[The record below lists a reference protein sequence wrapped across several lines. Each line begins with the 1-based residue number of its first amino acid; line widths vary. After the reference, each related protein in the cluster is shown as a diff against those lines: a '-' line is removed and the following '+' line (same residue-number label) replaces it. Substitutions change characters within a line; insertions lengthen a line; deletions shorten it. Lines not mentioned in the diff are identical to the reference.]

1 MKRNI
6 NLTVDSCKKALEK
19 QLNESEQTD
28 IIYVDGIAVKNVQ
41 NMTADEYARSIG
53 ATPIEETTFG
63 KRFGWTKNYV
73 KRNGN
78 DIRVGVNI

>member
-1 MKRNI
+1 MEPILKWAGGKRQ
-6 NLTVDSCKKALEK
+6 LLAELKEFVPVDSCKKALEK

-63 KRFGWTKNYV
+63 KRFGWTK
-73 KRNGN
+73 
-78 DIRVGVNI
+78 